1 MITKLNWLLN
11 EIKPLLKD
19 FWEWSFNY
27 ESDEDFISRL
37 KKEYPNEFKNLTM
50 W

>member
-11 EIKPLLKD
+11 ETKPLLKD
-19 FWEWSFNY
+19 LWEWSFNY
-27 ESDEDFISRL
+27 ESDEDFISRM
-37 KKEYPNEFKNLTM
+37 KKEHQNEFEKINM